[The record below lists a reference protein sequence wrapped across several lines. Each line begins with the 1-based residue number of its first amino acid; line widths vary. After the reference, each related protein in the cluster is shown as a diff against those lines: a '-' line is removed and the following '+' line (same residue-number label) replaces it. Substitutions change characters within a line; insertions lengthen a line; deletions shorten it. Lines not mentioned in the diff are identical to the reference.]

1 MTGLPHYDA
10 EAIRAIVDMSTC
22 IEALRAG
29 SLELGDLHPRTQVSL
44 GPTDDFLMMPA
55 VSPAGIGVKIVNVV
69 SGNRERGLPLIHGF
83 YLYCDRE
90 TGIPTATLDGSALT
104 TLRTPAASAL
114 AADLL
119 ARPDAA
125 TLGGFGTGVQA
136 RGHLEAMLVVRP
148 GLDRIVALKVMHP
161 HLAEDATYVERFL
174 REARMAVSIT
184 HPKVVGLAG
193 GRALVAAGSEET
205 AGCDIVCGCTS
216 STTPVIPTHAVRP
229 GAHVGLVGSYS
240 MARREV
246 DADLV
251 NLASVFVDDRHAAAA
266 EAGDLMV
273 PAEDGEWSFDA
284 VVGDLAELCSG
295 RVGRTSDDEITLFKS
310 VGLAAWDLIVA
321 SAVVKAG

>member
-1 MTGLPHYDA
+1 MTGLPHHDA
-10 EAIRAIVDMSTC
+10 EAIRAVVDMSAC

-29 SLELGDLHPRTQVSL
+29 SVELGDLHPRTQVPL
-44 GPTDDFLMMPA
+44 GLTDDFLMMPA

-90 TGIPTATLDGSALT
+90 TGVPTATLDGSALT

-119 ARPDAA
+119 ARPDAT
-125 TLGGFGTGVQA
+125 TLGVFGTGVQA
-136 RGHLEAMLVVRP
+136 RVHVEAMLVVRP
-148 GLDRIVALKVMHP
+148 GITRILVTGRSEGSAESFVTSLDV
-161 HLAEDATYVERFL
+161 
-174 REARMAVSIT
+174 
-184 HPKVVGLAG
+184 G
-193 GRALVAAGSEET
+193 GRPAVAADPLET

-216 STTPVIPTHAVRP
+216 STTPVIPTDAVRP
-229 GAHVGLVGSYS
+229 GSHVGLVGSYS

-251 NLASVFVDDRHAAAA
+251 NLASVFVDDRHAAAT

-273 PAEDGEWSFDA
+273 PAEEGEWSFDA
-284 VVGDLAELCSG
+284 VVGDLSELCVG
-295 RVGRTSDDEITLFKS
+295 KVGRTADDEVTLFKS

-321 SAVVKAG
+321 AAVVRAG

>member
-1 MTGLPHYDA
+1 MTGLPHHDA
-10 EAIRAIVDMSTC
+10 EAIRAVVDMSAC

-29 SLELGDLHPRTQVSL
+29 SVELGDLHPRTQVPL

-90 TGIPTATLDGSALT
+90 TGVPTATLDGSALT

-125 TLGGFGTGVQA
+125 TLGVFGTGVQA

-148 GLDRIVALKVMHP
+148 GLDRIV
-161 HLAEDATYVERFL
+161 
-174 REARMAVSIT
+174 VSGRT
-184 HPKVVGLAG
+184 PESSVDFVTDPKVVGLAG

>member
-1 MTGLPHYDA
+1 
-10 EAIRAIVDMSTC
+10 
-22 IEALRAG
+22 
-29 SLELGDLHPRTQVSL
+29 
-44 GPTDDFLMMPA
+44 PTDDFLMMPA

-125 TLGGFGTGVQA
+125 TLGVFGTGVQA

-148 GLDRIVALKVMHP
+148 GLDRIV
-161 HLAEDATYVERFL
+161 
-174 REARMAVSIT
+174 VSGRT
-184 HPKVVGLAG
+184 PESSVDFVTDPKVVGLAG

-266 EAGDLMV
+266 EAGDLMA

>member
-10 EAIRAIVDMSTC
+10 EAIRAVVDMSAC
-22 IEALRAG
+22 IEALRSG
-29 SLELGDLHPRTQVSL
+29 SMELGDLHPRTQVSL

-90 TGIPTATLDGSALT
+90 TGVPTATLDGSALT

-125 TLGGFGTGVQA
+125 TLGVFGTGVQA

-148 GLDRIVALKVMHP
+148 GLDRII
-161 HLAEDATYVERFL
+161 
-174 REARMAVSIT
+174 VSGRT
-184 HPKVVGLAG
+184 PESSVDFVTDPKVVGLAG

>member
-1 MTGLPHYDA
+1 LTGLPHYDA
-10 EAIRAIVDMSTC
+10 EAIRAIVDMWTC

-29 SLELGDLHPRTQVSL
+29 SLELGDLHPRAQVSL

-90 TGIPTATLDGSALT
+90 TGVPTATLDGSALT

-125 TLGGFGTGVQA
+125 TLGVFGTGVQA

-148 GLDRIVALKVMHP
+148 GLDRIV
-161 HLAEDATYVERFL
+161 
-174 REARMAVSIT
+174 VSGRT
-184 HPKVVGLAG
+184 PESSVDFVTDPKVVGLAG

-284 VVGDLAELCSG
+284 VVGDLAELCSD
-295 RVGRTSDDEITLFKS
+295 RVGRTSDGEITLFKS

>member
-1 MTGLPHYDA
+1 MTGLPHHDA
-10 EAIRAIVDMSTC
+10 EAIRAVVDMATC
-22 IEALRAG
+22 IEAIRAG
-29 SLELGDLHPRTQVSL
+29 SVELGDLHPRTQVSL

-90 TGIPTATLDGSALT
+90 TGVPTATLDGSALT

-119 ARPDAA
+119 ARPDVT
-125 TLGGFGTGVQA
+125 TLGVFGTGVQA
-136 RGHLEAMLVVRP
+136 RGHVEAMLVVRP
-148 GLDRIVALKVMHP
+148 GITRILVTGRSEGSAESFVTSLDV
-161 HLAEDATYVERFL
+161 
-174 REARMAVSIT
+174 
-184 HPKVVGLAG
+184 G
-193 GRALVAAGSEET
+193 GRPAVAAGPRET

-216 STTPVIPTHAVRP
+216 STTPVIPTDAVRP
-229 GAHVGLVGSYS
+229 GSHVGLVGSYS

-251 NLASVFVDDRHAAAA
+251 NLASVFVDDRHAAAT

-273 PAEDGEWSFDA
+273 PAEEGEWSFDA
-284 VVGDLAELCSG
+284 VVGDLSELCVG
-295 RVGRTSDDEITLFKS
+295 KVGRTADDEVTLFKS

-321 SAVVKAG
+321 AAVVRAG

>member
-10 EAIRAIVDMSTC
+10 EAIRTIVDMSTC

-90 TGIPTATLDGSALT
+90 TGVPTATLDGSALT

-125 TLGGFGTGVQA
+125 TLGVFGTGVQA

-148 GLDRIVALKVMHP
+148 GLDRIV
-161 HLAEDATYVERFL
+161 
-174 REARMAVSIT
+174 VSGRT
-184 HPKVVGLAG
+184 PESSVDFVTDPKVVGLAG

-229 GAHVGLVGSYS
+229 GGHVGLVGSYS

>member
-1 MTGLPHYDA
+1 LTGLPHYDA
-10 EAIRAIVDMSTC
+10 EAILAIVDMSTC

-90 TGIPTATLDGSALT
+90 TGVPTATLDGSALT

-125 TLGGFGTGVQA
+125 TLGVFGTGVQA

-148 GLDRIVALKVMHP
+148 GLDRIV
-161 HLAEDATYVERFL
+161 
-174 REARMAVSIT
+174 VSGRT
-184 HPKVVGLAG
+184 PESSVDFVTDPKVVGLAG

-205 AGCDIVCGCTS
+205 AGCDIICGCTS

>member
-90 TGIPTATLDGSALT
+90 TGVPTATLDGSALT

-125 TLGGFGTGVQA
+125 TLGVFGTGVQA

-148 GLDRIVALKVMHP
+148 GLDRIV
-161 HLAEDATYVERFL
+161 
-174 REARMAVSIT
+174 VSGRT
-184 HPKVVGLAG
+184 PESSVDFVTDPKVVGLAG

-216 STTPVIPTHAVRP
+216 STTPVILTHAVRP

>member
-1 MTGLPHYDA
+1 LTGLPHYDA
-10 EAIRAIVDMSTC
+10 EAIRAVVDMSAC
-22 IEALRAG
+22 IEALRSG
-29 SLELGDLHPRTQVSL
+29 SMELGDLHPRTQVSL

-90 TGIPTATLDGSALT
+90 TGVPTATLDGSALT

-125 TLGGFGTGVQA
+125 TLGVFGTGVQA

-148 GLDRIVALKVMHP
+148 GLDRII
-161 HLAEDATYVERFL
+161 
-174 REARMAVSIT
+174 VSGRT
-184 HPKVVGLAG
+184 PESSVDFVTDPKVVGLAG

>member
-1 MTGLPHYDA
+1 
-10 EAIRAIVDMSTC
+10 
-22 IEALRAG
+22 
-29 SLELGDLHPRTQVSL
+29 VSL

-69 SGNRERGLPLIHGF
+69 SGNRERSLPLIHGF

-90 TGIPTATLDGSALT
+90 TGVPTATLDGSALT

-125 TLGGFGTGVQA
+125 TLGVFGTGVQA

-148 GLDRIVALKVMHP
+148 GLDRIV
-161 HLAEDATYVERFL
+161 
-174 REARMAVSIT
+174 VSGRT
-184 HPKVVGLAG
+184 PESSVDFVTDPKVVGLAG